1 MYRGLFG
8 CVGLPILTSDG
19 LAGLL
24 QWRCISPVIKAHKST
39 PNGFLVDVF
48 LARASLNVCKS
59 ASVPIFVAVPALG
72 GGDIFVGRGDN
83 LINFYKT
90 KKNV

>member
-39 PNGFLVDVF
+39 PIGFLFDALLLF
-48 LARASLNVCKS
+48 LANASLNVCKS
-59 ASVPIFVAVPALG
+59 ESDVIFVVVAAIGV
-72 GGDIFVGRGDN
+72 GDIFVGLGDN
-83 LINFYKT
+83 LQQLNH
-90 KKNV
+90 